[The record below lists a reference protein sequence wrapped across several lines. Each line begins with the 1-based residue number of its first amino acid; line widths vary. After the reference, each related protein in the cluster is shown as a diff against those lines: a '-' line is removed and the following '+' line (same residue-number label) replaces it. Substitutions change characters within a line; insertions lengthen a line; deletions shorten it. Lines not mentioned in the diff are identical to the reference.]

1 MLFHH
6 LRGEHKQALSLAQQ
20 MEEIGQ
26 TRGDA
31 ALVHVGHTLHG
42 MIRCVMGEFVA
53 ARTILAQNYGMTDS
67 AARAAIRAACAT
79 VVPEDPH
86 VGVLV
91 YLAASLGYL
100 GYVDAARYRA
110 REVLSEASQLGHAY
124 SLAQASLFA
133 CWIECCWL
141 AL

>member
-1 MLFHH
+1 
-6 LRGEHKQALSLAQQ
+6 
-20 MEEIGQ
+20 
-26 TRGDA
+26 
-31 ALVHVGHTLHG
+31 
-42 MIRCVMGEFVA
+42 MGEFVA
-53 ARTILAQNYGMTDS
+53 ARTILAQNYGMTDP

-110 REVLSEASQLGHAY
+110 REALSEASQLGHVF

-133 CWIECCWL
+133 CWIEC
-141 AL
+141 AVGSP